1 MTAPESNFVLSIN
14 PLNDFDVALDPHLD
28 QEPLDV
34 RSPVGSLSEHSQLI
48 RPPASISYATT
59 PNLEPI
65 YPQHSEDF
73 QSWQS
78 LVQHKGNHNEDLLAH
93 QNEAT
98 RLKKTHN
105 SDVEFVSQLSKAP
118 PDLTSPFGSLSE
130 HLKLTYPSAS
140 SSSAITPNIEAI
152 YPRSS
157 NDYTY
162 LSQDQN
168 LNGENLLNNFFD
180 GENSSKRTKITNP
193 GAYLSSYQDSKNQ
206 NQNWPFETLVDL
218 DFTDAQF
225 NSMIDAYF
233 RAPMPHEENL
243 NEKNFFGSLFDKN
256 ILRREAVESFNEKK
270 MPSHSTGEID
280 YPQKSLFCSSI
291 NKDDS
296 ECSKSQETERLLKY
310 KRKYYTYESKS
321 VGAREL
327 NSEVAE
333 IFGAEGGSI
342 DQKFRLKSQLDGLVG
357 TSNANLETVDEEIKM
372 KLDEPEKTYKLLKS
386 KNEKTLVEYETF
398 NQASQIYSFQPRAAW
413 ENVRNKAEDNVSK
426 TGYFIDANSEYP
438 KTGLEFLMNVLFK
451 QLKLQEHNELTS
463 LDNFIEGIYRR
474 AKSRLH
480 PDYVLGSLIDWNL
493 GKSIEERVNYFVECD
508 EELKKQRKR
517 TGKMKTLDRN
527 YSNNINKAIFKEAS
541 KKIKSFWNSY
551 YEKFRHNYLPLSKG
565 TQNYDYKLLIREIG
579 VLRDE
584 SLNQKFMAQIL
595 NFIEDCAIVDF
606 LESATLP
613 K

>member
-1 MTAPESNFVLSIN
+1 
-14 PLNDFDVALDPHLD
+14 
-28 QEPLDV
+28 
-34 RSPVGSLSEHSQLI
+34 
-48 RPPASISYATT
+48 
-59 PNLEPI
+59 
-65 YPQHSEDF
+65 
-73 QSWQS
+73 
-78 LVQHKGNHNEDLLAH
+78 
-93 QNEAT
+93 
-98 RLKKTHN
+98 
-105 SDVEFVSQLSKAP
+105 
-118 PDLTSPFGSLSE
+118 
-130 HLKLTYPSAS
+130 
-140 SSSAITPNIEAI
+140 
-152 YPRSS
+152 
-157 NDYTY
+157 
-162 LSQDQN
+162 
-168 LNGENLLNNFFD
+168 
-180 GENSSKRTKITNP
+180 
-193 GAYLSSYQDSKNQ
+193 
-206 NQNWPFETLVDL
+206 
-218 DFTDAQF
+218 
-225 NSMIDAYF
+225 MIDAYF

-579 VLRDE
+579 VLRGENHLEKLSMGKNIKQALERISSSQKKKPKNRYEASTFKSKYQIAKNTIIMVSNYIVILYRIFTPFDNKTIDEMRINLAMAIENLVDFWVYFFAVGCNKIYPKDAHKINPFMKGNIINQLSNNFLSKTIHFKRYTISASRIFFWNWISDSDGINFQFIDE

-595 NFIEDCAIVDF
+595 NFI
-606 LESATLP
+606 
-613 K
+613 